1 MAEAAEIPS
10 APAAPGAP
18 AATAGA
24 ARSLPRALVVS
35 MRPKQWVKNVLV
47 AAAPAAAGVLGQWWA
62 VRDTLVA
69 FGAFCLAAGGT
80 YLLNDALD
88 VDADRRHERKRLR
101 PVAAG
106 EVPVP
111 VAHGAGLILAAAGV
125 GLGFAA
131 SWQLALVVGLYLVC
145 TTAYTLWLKHL
156 AVLDLGL
163 VASGFV
169 LRLIGGAVAVGVPIS
184 VWFIIVGSFGSLFM
198 VAGKR
203 HAEHLDL
210 GAARGEHRATLSEY
224 SLAYLGYVR
233 AVASGVAMV
242 GYALWAFEAH
252 AGRPGVIW
260 FELSIAPFVLAILRY
275 ALIVERGEAGAPED
289 VVLGDRPLQVLGAIW
304 AALLVVG
311 LYVV

>member
-24 ARSLPRALVVS
+24 PRSLPRALVVS
-35 MRPKQWVKNVLV
+35 ARPKQWVKNVLV

-111 VAHGAGLILAAAGV
+111 VAHGAGLTLALAGV

-131 SWQLALVVGLYLVC
+131 SRQLALVVGLYLVF

-156 AVLDLGL
+156 AVLDLGM

-184 VWFIIVGSFGSLFM
+184 VWFIVVGSFGSLFM

-210 GAARGEHRATLSEY
+210 GAARADHRATLSEY